1 MSTKH
6 IARKHNNMKKAN
18 GITDDVDQI
27 GDISGG
33 NNDVEFSMDLKE
45 PAPTAP
51 LTKQQKDASVDVE
64 AIVDEY
70 ENEIERLENLNATL
84 TANVATLTAAAL
96 DGENGSVEQVQIVDV
111 AMCQHCAARSNGND
125 DVDHNIRRSPD
136 IIQRQ
141 LSNITPNED
150 DTNNYDDDDDEDDMI
165 LTEEH
170 YISKISKLQKAN
182 NKLDKRLEHKKK
194 LVSQL
199 SLNLKTAAEKI
210 SEVGKERDEWKAKY
224 QQLEQATKSS
234 AATSHQQQEDIA
246 SMQQTH
252 NYQTQ
257 VIENELSS
265 LLHIMDI
272 KKRTQFNKRQQ
283 LLNGYRSDDAIWNQR
298 MERPEDTLQRVIRH
312 LRSGEDDTAADVA
325 ASSKEEDET
334 AAPTSVWDSV
344 TSIFGSS
351 NKQKQEQLLEES
363 ETEPNDF
370 DEQMYEESC
379 PIEGGN
385 VSVGDYNDEV
395 SQIENTADNVGG
407 RESDAEDEDDNC
419 QTIESIQPDIA
430 HDEDMAKAPQAIEV
444 EAKAPQATEEEVT
457 NDVTNGDNSIE
468 EEMSPQDYFIS
479 ILQARGYPV
488 TTYSSL
494 KCGYYNKPTIHQTV
508 SYGVALTKAIRSSD
522 IDTVCSLLNAG
533 FHPNACNDFGE
544 SIIHAACRRG
554 DYTMIQTLLE
564 AGASVQ
570 VVDDFGRV
578 PLHDAF
584 WTASPNL
591 DTVRLLL
598 DQDPWLLCLEDTR
611 GSTPLDYVRKEHW
624 DIWIDFLRDTADHYW
639 PNLNEFGEG
648 SEHSGNNHGDT
659 KTVPPLT
666 LEDPNSCPLPEIN
679 EHIDLEVVRQLAN
692 GNLTPE
698 DLHKRE
704 DTNLIENSDD
714 GGRQENFSDTTE
726 KRETNEAGLANDIPP
741 HQDQMSADVDSVKC
755 SNNEQE
761 SVDETENQDN
771 TTSFTNNGDDSS
783 QTTEEPTTVEYEL
796 FADNPDRQELV
807 DKIMGRCVDNLTSK
821 EVLIIDEEGVVKEG
835 NAEFDGEDIL
845 IVDELGIVQ
854 RSDEESED
862 EVSLSSNVCADDNDS
877 TAHLT
882 EHVECASQN
891 EEHMEHNV
899 EVEVC
904 AEIDESSIG
913 EMVEKGHDYDKDSE
927 DDDYV
932 AKEPKDDG
940 SDEEEELDES
950 DATYPVISHTQIE
963 DPKAINSHQQHFEDD
978 KAANDGSQKCLV
990 DDDETLNELSD
1001 MPTSITLV
1009 PRNYRSDASTVIT
1022 SVTTATALT
1031 EGTQAR
1037 ITAAIEDKGDDEFI
1051 TSSSNIVTKN
1061 NEKADEQKID
1071 ETSDVRSLDC
1081 HNSVASQFTASTKQ
1095 TTKDEKLTNRL
1106 SRSQLFK
1113 LQGSLGLLKE
1123 TILLPDESTQSVLV
1137 TSIDNDKYL
1146 VPPYEAPS
1154 LPLESDTREA
1164 QTFRKGMQDGFYTYQ
1179 SSSGNSY
1186 HGLWKDGRRHGTGIA
1201 TYREGE
1207 IYHGLWQKGRRHGHG
1222 VLHLAANKEVFEG
1235 VSITSTVV

>member
-1 MSTKH
+1 
-6 IARKHNNMKKAN
+6 MKKEN
-18 GITDDVDQI
+18 RITDDI
-27 GDISGG
+27 EHIRDINGG
-33 NNDVEFSMDLKE
+33 YDDVEFSMDLKE
-45 PAPTAP
+45 PAPSAPIAP
-51 LTKQQKDASVDVE
+51 LIKHKKDASIDIE
-64 AIVDEY
+64 AKVDEY
-70 ENEIERLENLNATL
+70 EIEIERLENLNATL

-96 DGENGSVEQVQIVDV
+96 DGENGSAEQVQIVDV

-210 SEVGKERDEWKAKY
+210 SEFGKERDEWKAKY

-252 NYQTQ
+252 NYQIQ

-283 LLNGYRSDDAIWNQR
+283 LLNGYRSDYAIWNQR

-312 LRSGEDDTAADVA
+312 LRNGEDDTATDVA
-325 ASSKEEDET
+325 TSNKEEGET
-334 AAPTSVWDSV
+334 AASTSVWDSV

-363 ETEPNDF
+363 EIEIEAGDF

-385 VSVGDYNDEV
+385 VSVGDYNDEA
-395 SQIENTADNVGG
+395 SQKEVTADNVGG
-407 RESDAEDEDDNC
+407 RKSDAEDEDDNC

-430 HDEDMAKAPQAIEV
+430 HGEDAAKAPQAIEV

-457 NDVTNGDNSIE
+457 NEVTNDDNSIE

-508 SYGVALTKAIRSSD
+508 SYGVVLTKAVRSSD

-533 FHPNACNDFGE
+533 LHPNACNDFGE

-591 DTVRLLL
+591 DTVTLLL

-624 DIWIDFLRDTADHYW
+624 DIWFDFLRDTADHYW

-648 SEHSGNNHGDT
+648 SEHSGKNQCNT
-659 KTVPPLT
+659 KTVPPLA
-666 LEDPNSCPLPEIN
+666 LVDPNSCPLPEIN
-679 EHIDLEVVRQLAN
+679 EHIDLEIVRNWL
-692 GNLTPE
+692 
-698 DLHKRE
+698 
-704 DTNLIENSDD
+704 
-714 GGRQENFSDTTE
+714 
-726 KRETNEAGLANDIPP
+726 
-741 HQDQMSADVDSVKC
+741 M
-755 SNNEQE
+755 
-761 SVDETENQDN
+761 
-771 TTSFTNNGDDSS
+771 
-783 QTTEEPTTVEYEL
+783 
-796 FADNPDRQELV
+796 
-807 DKIMGRCVDNLTSK
+807 
-821 EVLIIDEEGVVKEG
+821 
-835 NAEFDGEDIL
+835 
-845 IVDELGIVQ
+845 
-854 RSDEESED
+854 
-862 EVSLSSNVCADDNDS
+862 
-877 TAHLT
+877 
-882 EHVECASQN
+882 
-891 EEHMEHNV
+891 
-899 EVEVC
+899 
-904 AEIDESSIG
+904 ESS
-913 EMVEKGHDYDKDSE
+913 H
-927 DDDYV
+927 
-932 AKEPKDDG
+932 
-940 SDEEEELDES
+940 L
-950 DATYPVISHTQIE
+950 
-963 DPKAINSHQQHFEDD
+963 
-978 KAANDGSQKCLV
+978 
-990 DDDETLNELSD
+990 
-1001 MPTSITLV
+1001 
-1009 PRNYRSDASTVIT
+1009 
-1022 SVTTATALT
+1022 
-1031 EGTQAR
+1031 
-1037 ITAAIEDKGDDEFI
+1037 
-1051 TSSSNIVTKN
+1051 
-1061 NEKADEQKID
+1061 KIY
-1071 ETSDVRSLDC
+1071 
-1081 HNSVASQFTASTKQ
+1081 
-1095 TTKDEKLTNRL
+1095 TNR
-1106 SRSQLFK
+1106 K
-1113 LQGSLGLLKE
+1113 IP
-1123 TILLPDESTQSVLV
+1123 T
-1137 TSIDNDKYL
+1137 
-1146 VPPYEAPS
+1146 
-1154 LPLESDTREA
+1154 
-1164 QTFRKGMQDGFYTYQ
+1164 
-1179 SSSGNSY
+1179 
-1186 HGLWKDGRRHGTGIA
+1186 
-1201 TYREGE
+1201 
-1207 IYHGLWQKGRRHGHG
+1207 
-1222 VLHLAANKEVFEG
+1222 
-1235 VSITSTVV
+1235 